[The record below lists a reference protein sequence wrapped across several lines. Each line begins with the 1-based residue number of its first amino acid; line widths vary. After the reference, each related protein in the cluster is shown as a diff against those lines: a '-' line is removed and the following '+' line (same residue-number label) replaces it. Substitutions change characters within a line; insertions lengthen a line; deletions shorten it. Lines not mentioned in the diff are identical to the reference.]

1 MSSESIYKSSA
12 GESAVMAMTEAM
24 MARWPLPYK
33 SLNVP
38 THHGNTI
45 VIVCGK
51 EAGPALLLLHGAGT
65 NSVMWAGDVAE
76 YGRQYHVYAVD
87 LLGEPG
93 KSAPN
98 RPPWDGPA
106 YAEWLEDVLDSLKI
120 ERATLIGLSQ
130 GGWTALKFAV
140 YKPERVEK
148 LVLLSPGGIVPDR
161 LSFILRAVLLSLL
174 GRWGIKR
181 IHRMVLGGQTVS
193 EEVEEAMTLIM
204 THFKPRLG
212 VLPIFP
218 DRELQRLTMPIMLL
232 IGAQDALRDAEKIST
247 RLRKL
252 VPHLAAEIIP
262 GGGHALLNTTVQI
275 LPFLSAA
282 EGA

>member
-161 LSFILRAVLLSLL
+161 LSFILRAV
-174 GRWGIKR
+174 
-181 IHRMVLGGQTVS
+181 
-193 EEVEEAMTLIM
+193 
-204 THFKPRLG
+204 RL
-212 VLPIFP
+212 
-218 DRELQRLTMPIMLL
+218 
-232 IGAQDALRDAEKIST
+232 
-247 RLRKL
+247 
-252 VPHLAAEIIP
+252 
-262 GGGHALLNTTVQI
+262 
-275 LPFLSAA
+275 
-282 EGA
+282 